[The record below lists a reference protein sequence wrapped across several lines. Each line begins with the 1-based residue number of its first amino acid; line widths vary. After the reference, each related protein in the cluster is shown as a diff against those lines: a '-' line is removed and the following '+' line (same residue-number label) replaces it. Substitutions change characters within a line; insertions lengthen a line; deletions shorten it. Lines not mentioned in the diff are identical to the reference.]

1 MLKLHVLLFL
11 YFQTYFSCLMYFT
24 NDVKE
29 VEENHIISCK
39 NIYVT
44 EEVMTCR
51 VY

>member
-1 MLKLHVLLFL
+1 
-11 YFQTYFSCLMYFT
+11 MYFA
-24 NDVKE
+24 NDIKE

-44 EEVMTCR
+44 EEVMTYR